1 MFVGRQAVGILHL
14 RAISEDMID
23 VDLSDRVVLVTGS
36 AKGLGREILL
46 AAADR
51 GASVAVQY
59 RTSDERAREVAERA
73 RTRTHGDAAVT
84 TVQADV
90 TDPDDVDALF
100 ADIEADLGAVDV
112 LVNNVGAFAP
122 AHWSQLSYDTWR
134 TVMETNLDAT
144 YLCSR
149 RALPEMREQ
158 GWGRIVNVGYSSSE
172 KGLVS
177 PKNFPYFAAKAGVLM
192 FTRMLAADTQDDG
205 ITVNAVSPYVIENSD
220 EFPDDLPRDRPAA
233 FEDVIQAILFFLDEN
248 SGYVSGENVEVDGGW
263 LPETV

>member
-1 MFVGRQAVGILHL
+1 
-14 RAISEDMID
+14 MID

-36 AKGLGREILL
+36 ATGLGREILL
-46 AAADR
+46 ATADR
-51 GASVAVQY
+51 GASVAVHY
-59 RTSDERAREVAERA
+59 RTSDVRARAVAERA
-73 RTRTHGDAAVT
+73 GTRTEGDAAVT

-100 ADIEADLGAVDV
+100 DEIEAELGSVDV

-122 AHWSQLSYDTWR
+122 DHWSQLSYDAWR

-158 GWGRIVNVGYSSSE
+158 GWGRIVNVGYSSAE

-192 FTRMLAADTQDDG
+192 FTRMLAADTSDDG

-220 EFPDDLPRDRPAA
+220 EFPDDLPRGRPAA
-233 FEDVIQAILFFLDEN
+233 YEDVIGAILF
-248 SGYVSGENVEVDGGW
+248 
-263 LPETV
+263 

>member
-1 MFVGRQAVGILHL
+1 
-14 RAISEDMID
+14 MID

-36 AKGLGREILL
+36 AKGLGKEILL

-59 RTSDERAREVAERA
+59 RTSEREAEDVAEQA
-73 RTRTHGDAAVT
+73 RKRGDGDAAVT

-100 ADIEADLGAVDV
+100 AGVEADLGGVDL

-122 AHWSQLSYDTWR
+122 DHWAELDYDAWR
-134 TVMETNLDAT
+134 TVLETNLDAT

-149 RALPEMREQ
+149 RALPGMREQ
-158 GWGRIVNVGYSSSE
+158 GWGRIVNIGYASAE
-172 KGLVS
+172 KGLVA

-192 FTRMLAADTQDDG
+192 FTRMLAADTSDDG

-220 EFPDDLPRDRPAA
+220 EFPDDLPRDRPAG